1 MKGLMTSR
9 TRWLVVAVST
19 PLVLFV
25 VVGGLLGAAPR
36 EPEQGPVEI
45 AQFRDVLSLIM
56 QGYVEKVD
64 VERVMDGAM
73 RGLADSLDA
82 SSAYLTPPEVKALES
97 KAALPAGETGLV
109 ITRQFYLRIVGVRDG
124 SPAAKAGL
132 QTGDFIRMIDGKPT
146 RDMSAFTGTRLLRGA
161 PGSKIVLTIIRSNP
175 TDPHEITLVRAAAT
189 LTPADMVVVKPV
201 NGKSVAGAE
210 AHVRIASFGTGA
222 AAALRQAFL
231 TLQKDGARG
240 AVIDL
245 RSTADGA
252 LDEGVA
258 AARLFVK
265 SGTIAIK
272 AGRPPDLTTITA
284 GPGDGAIA
292 MPVVLL
298 ISNGT
303 ANAAEVFAAALAGN
317 NRAELVGEPTAGLA
331 AEQKLVLLAE
341 SHGLWLTHA
350 RYMQVDGKQPI
361 HERGVRPTVGVEIP
375 TPGFDELPPASDQ
388 PLTKAV
394 EQLRVKLGK

>member
-1 MKGLMTSR
+1 MTSR

-36 EPEQGPVEI
+36 DPQQGPVEI
-45 AQFRDVLSLIM
+45 AQFRDVLGLIM

-64 VERVMDGAM
+64 VERVLDGAM

-82 SSAYLTPPEVKALES
+82 SSAYLTPAEVSALES
-97 KAALPAGETGLV
+97 GAALPAGDTGLIV
-109 ITRQFYLRIVGVRDG
+109 TRQFYLRVVGVRDG

-146 RDMSAFTGTRLLRGA
+146 RDMSAFAGTRLLRGA
-161 PGSKIVLTIIRSNP
+161 PGSKVALTVIRSNP
-175 TDPHEITLVRAAAT
+175 TDPHEFTLVRTAPVA
-189 LTPADMVVVKPV
+189 TPADFVVVKPV

-210 AHVRIASFGTGA
+210 AHVRVASFGQGA
-222 AAALRQAFL
+222 AAALRQAFA
-231 TLQKDGARG
+231 TLQKDGAKG

-245 RSTADGA
+245 RGAADGV

-258 AARLFVK
+258 AARLFIK

-272 AGRPPDLTTITA
+272 AGRQPEKTTITA
-284 GPGDGAIA
+284 GPGDGAVT

-331 AEQKLVLLAE
+331 GEQKLVKLTE
-341 SHGLWLTHA
+341 NHGLWLTVT
-350 RYMQVDGKQPI
+350 RYLQVDGSQPI

-375 TPGFDELPPASDQ
+375 TPGFDELPPATDQ
-388 PLTKAV
+388 PLAKAV